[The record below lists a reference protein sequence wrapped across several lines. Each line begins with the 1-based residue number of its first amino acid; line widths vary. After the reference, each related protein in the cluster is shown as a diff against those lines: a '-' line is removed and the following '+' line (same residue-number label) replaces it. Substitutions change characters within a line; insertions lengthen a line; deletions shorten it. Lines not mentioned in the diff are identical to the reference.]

1 MQRWIARLLVLVM
14 AVPALGPLAIA
25 AAAPQTGPHCARP
38 AAKPAMQCHP
48 GMTMPMPMAADTPS
62 SEKSFRATDS
72 CCQDHD
78 CCRGM
83 AAPKWAAS
91 PAQLLLHWSLPVAAG
106 LDATTTYLNPGN
118 FVDDHSARAPP
129 FTLS

>member
-14 AVPALGPLAIA
+14 VVPALGPLAMA
-25 AAAPQTGPHCARP
+25 TAVPEVAPHCVRA
-38 AAKPAMQCHP
+38 AAKPAMPCHP
-48 GMTMPMPMAADTPS
+48 GMTMTMAAEASP
-62 SEKSFRATDS
+62 EKSFRATDS

-91 PAQLLLHWSLPVAAG
+91 PAQLLLHRSLPVAAG
-106 LDATTTYLNPGN
+106 LYATSTQLNSAT

-129 FTLS
+129 LS